1 MFSSFSEYVIN
12 NLFLSVIKLLNKQA
26 PDVIYFSHN
35 QKYRPLTYYAD
46 VIFFSDNKKV
56 YNYRQGYKFLIMN
69 TKYNVRFQLLL
80 SYWTLGH
87 LIYTSTNPG
96 NAVVAVKNSN
106 FICRQ
111 WLIALYRPW
120 SVQLSEEETI
130 LFYWFSPSIMGT
142 QERPNLKLSDN
153 SKVSENC
160 LFILIYSFGLMLEN
174 L

>member
-1 MFSSFSEYVIN
+1 MCITADPFLFNSFSEYIIN

-56 YNYRQGYKFLIMN
+56 YNYRQGYTFLIMN

-120 SVQLSEEETI
+120 SVPT
-130 LFYWFSPSIMGT
+130 F
-142 QERPNLKLSDN
+142 RRRDN
-153 SKVSENC
+153 S
-160 LFILIYSFGLMLEN
+160 ILLILTFHYGNTRTAESQTVR
-174 L
+174 